1 MNRRELDLLKGSGLF
16 DAAWYTQEYP
26 DVRLLGMDPAEHF
39 LRFGW
44 LLNRKPSKDFDLEKV
59 PGLRDL
65 TAQGHRNPLVAY
77 IEQYGENGVLL
88 KPRNS
93 VDGGAISKPA
103 AGTTKTPAAKPAPAN
118 APSRPKNLGAEQ
130 ADYDLLV
137 TEFDAEY
144 YVRRYQDIAR
154 SSMDPALHYLRHGG
168 LELRN
173 PRADFD
179 AKYYVGQNPDV
190 KAAKVNPFLH
200 YLKSGRAEGR
210 QPIPLSAGNP
220 HYDYVAGMLGL
231 KPSELDAKIAE
242 RKRDIRER
250 LMSGELGEM
259 VAKAEKLDP
268 LVKHVWLA
276 ALDPGISPIRS
287 PGWTQQMAALH
298 QMQEQAGWRR
308 AKVAVLIPWVHV
320 SGAVRIAGHLAMALA
335 EIFGP
340 DEVIIVQTEN
350 SEVQF
355 PEWFPVGA
363 RHIDFAAAAQGL
375 DGANR
380 ERLLV
385 EFLRS
390 LKLDHVFNVN
400 SRTFWNA
407 LEHFGVALSKST
419 KLHSYFFCN
428 EKNVYG
434 DWVGYPVRMYHKFAD
449 ILDSVI
455 CDSHFLANE
464 LEGRFLVPPMHGDRL
479 RVLSTPIDVSMEP
492 VVPASRPANQ
502 RPKVFWAGRFDRQ
515 KRVDVAYAIAAAMP
529 DVDFHFWGKQT
540 LDKGFEKLK
549 KPDNVTLEGVYQ
561 KFTDLPL
568 AECDAWLYTAEWD
581 GVPNMLIEV
590 ATAAVPLV
598 GSIAGGTGEVLVEG
612 LSWPVNDIEDVED
625 YVAGLRRAIDKPGE
639 ARADALKLR
648 QVVQKRHAKTAYE
661 AAVRALIDRGVANNG

>member
-1 MNRRELDLLKGSGLF
+1 M
-16 DAAWYTQEYP
+16 
-26 DVRLLGMDPAEHF
+26 RLLGMDPAEHF

-44 LLNRKPSKDFDLEKV
+44 LLNRKPSKDFDPDRV
-59 PGLRDL
+59 PGLEAFL
-65 TAQGHRNPLVAY
+65 QQGQRNPLVAY
-77 IEQYGENGVLL
+77 IEQHGEGGVLL
-88 KPRNS
+88 KSR
-93 VDGGAISKPA
+93 GASNGAAVTKPA
-103 AGTTKTPAAKPAPAN
+103 GVNGKHPAPKPAPSAR
-118 APSRPKNLGAEQ
+118 PSGPRNLGAEQ

-154 SSMDPALHYLRHGG
+154 SSMDPALHFLRHGG
-168 LELRN
+168 FELRN
-173 PRADFD
+173 PGADFD
-179 AKYYVGQNPDV
+179 TKYYVNQNPDV
-190 KAAKVNPFLH
+190 KDAKVNPFLH

-210 QPIPLSAGNP
+210 QPTPLSPGNP
-220 HYDYVAGMLGL
+220 HYDQVAGMLGFT
-231 KPSELDAKIAE
+231 PSELGDRISG

-250 LMSGELGEM
+250 LMTGELGEM
-259 VAKAEKLDP
+259 IAKAEKLDP

-287 PGWTQQMAALH
+287 AGWTQQMAALH

-355 PEWFPVGA
+355 PEWFPDGA

-407 LEHFGVALSKST
+407 LEHFGVALSKSM

-428 EKNVYG
+428 EKNIYG

-464 LEGRFLVPPMHGDRL
+464 LQGRFLVPPMHGDRL

-492 VVPASRPANQ
+492 VAPARRPANQ

-549 KPDNVTLEGVYQ
+549 KPDNVKLEGVYQ

-612 LSWPVNDIEDVED
+612 LSWPVNDIEDVDD
-625 YVAGLRRAIDKPGE
+625 YVAGLRRAIENPVE
-639 ARADALKLR
+639 VRADALKLR

-661 AAVRALIDRGVANNG
+661 GAVRALIDRETPNG